1 MAKTTDTRKAAA
13 EYITQPVIRL
23 LVRTPVT
30 PNTITWLG
38 FIITVGA
45 AVLVYYG
52 HLFAAGF
59 VVLVAGLCDM
69 LDGALARRTDRVTR
83 FGGVLDATLDR
94 LSEAALLLAI
104 IAIYAGEG
112 EVAESVLAGVVLT
125 GSLLVSY
132 LRARLEAIGIEGR
145 VGLFTRAERVIVLAL
160 GLLLSRFDYAL
171 IIALAIIAVLS
182 FFTAGQRL
190 LYAWQK
196 TRG

>member
-1 MAKTTDTRKAAA
+1 MAKTDTRKAAA

-104 IAIYAGEG
+104 IAIYARGQQ
-112 EVAESVLAGVVLT
+112 VAESVLAGVVLT

-132 LRARLEAIGIEGR
+132 LRARLEALGIECR

-190 LYAWQK
+190 LYARQK
-196 TRG
+196 TRD